1 MNYITKLHIEYAY
14 KKKRRWFKKYTSD
27 LKKCGRNVE
36 IGTNCYIESKDKFEI
51 GDNCW
56 IGDNFFAKANAGIV
70 IGSGTIIARGCEI
83 WTCNHNYDS
92 NDLEAIP
99 YDKRMIK
106 KAVTI
111 GENCWIG
118 SRVTIIP
125 GVKIGEGVV
134 VGAGSVITKD
144 IPDYAVIGGNP
155 ARVLKYRDVERYNK
169 LKSDNKIY
177 LDLEYDFDQSNLRK
191 TQYHE

>member
-1 MNYITKLHIEYAY
+1 M
-14 KKKRRWFKKYTSD
+14 
-27 LKKCGRNVE
+27 
-36 IGTNCYIESKDKFEI
+36 
-51 GDNCW
+51 
-56 IGDNFFAKANAGIV
+56 
-70 IGSGTIIARGCEI
+70 IGSGTIIARECEI
-83 WTCNHNYDS
+83 WTSNHNYDS

-99 YDKRMIK
+99 YDKRMIEK
-106 KAVTI
+106 TVTI

-144 IPDYAVIGGNP
+144 VPDYAVIGGNP
-155 ARVLKYRDVERYNK
+155 ARVLKYRDVDRYKK
-169 LKSDNKIY
+169 LKSENKIY
-177 LDLEYDFDQSNLRK
+177 LDLEYDFDQSCLRK

>member
-1 MNYITKLHIEYAY
+1 MLKSVRIAILNQKISLKQVIIVGQAIT
-14 KKKRRWFKKYTSD
+14 
-27 LKKCGRNVE
+27 
-36 IGTNCYIESKDKFEI
+36 
-51 GDNCW
+51 
-56 IGDNFFAKANAGIV
+56 FFAKANAGIV

-106 KAVTI
+106 KSCDNRRKLLDWLQ
-111 GENCWIG
+111 GYNY
-118 SRVTIIP
+118 SRR
-125 GVKIGEGVV
+125 KIGEGVV

-177 LDLEYDFDQSNLRK
+177 LDLEYDFGQSCLRK